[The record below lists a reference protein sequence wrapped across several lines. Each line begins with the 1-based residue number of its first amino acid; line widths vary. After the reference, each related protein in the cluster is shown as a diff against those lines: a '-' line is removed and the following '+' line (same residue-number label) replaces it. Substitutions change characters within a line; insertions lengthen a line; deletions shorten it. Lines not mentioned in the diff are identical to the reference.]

1 MKNIQNLKITK
12 NYSLREA
19 LRIISDG
26 AIKIAL
32 IVDKSNK
39 LLGTLTDGDI
49 RRGLLKGLSL
59 DSSVKNV
66 MSSSPITVTKNNTNE
81 EILKIA
87 LEKELYQLP
96 VVDKNK
102 RILGIRLIDEL
113 IKPKEKN
120 NKVILMVGGNGK
132 RLMPLTKN
140 NLRSLFNNQ

>member
-113 IKPKEKN
+113 IKPK
-120 NKVILMVGGNGK
+120 
-132 RLMPLTKN
+132 
-140 NLRSLFNNQ
+140 